1 MFWQKCIKIERNMSW
16 IHHCIM
22 KGETNDSIAVTVNT
36 ILHTVVFYS
45 VMGTEYSSKKLCKD
59 DHFGNSEKSHK
70 RGKNKAPVWY
80 QQRRAYALVLSWDII
95 YGVVL
100 NVQL

>member
-1 MFWQKCIKIERNMSW
+1 MS
-16 IHHCIM
+16 
-22 KGETNDSIAVTVNT
+22 GETNDFLAVTVNT

-70 RGKNKAPVWY
+70 RGKNKAPV
-80 QQRRAYALVLSWDII
+80 
-95 YGVVL
+95 
-100 NVQL
+100 